1 MKILCPTDFSE
12 NSEHAIEYAINLSNQ
27 LNAKLYF
34 ITSYKVPHIA
44 GNLHS
49 LGERIDSALHDD
61 MRTFV
66 NKFDKL
72 ITSGIQP
79 EMDVVEGNTTVSIL
93 HYAEKNDIDLIVM
106 GTKGSSGIANMIM
119 GSITKKLFEK
129 TNIPVLAIPLS
140 WKFIDARNSI
150 LLSLDTKGI
159 GNEKSIDLLGKLKSI
174 PNTIIDAFHVASP
187 NEKVD
192 FNENTKLLQGIIND
206 IVVVEGTDTVHEIK
220 SYVDEKGIGILS
232 MVGRK
237 HTFWER
243 LLLESNTT
251 AELFA
256 TNVPILLLPE

>member
-61 MRTFV
+61 IRTFV

-79 EMDVVEGNTTVSIL
+79 EMDVVEGNTSVSIL

-119 GSITKKLFEK
+119 GGLRQSLKAFGFSNLKSGKMTEDIF
-129 TNIPVLAIPLS
+129 
-140 WKFIDARNSI
+140 WK
-150 LLSLDTKGI
+150 LSLQLRFLKRFQI
-159 GNEKSIDLLGKLKSI
+159 FRLFKIMKL
-174 PNTIIDAFHVASP
+174 NQHV
-187 NEKVD
+187 E
-192 FNENTKLLQGIIND
+192 
-206 IVVVEGTDTVHEIK
+206 
-220 SYVDEKGIGILS
+220 Y
-232 MVGRK
+232 
-237 HTFWER
+237 
-243 LLLESNTT
+243 
-251 AELFA
+251 
-256 TNVPILLLPE
+256 